1 VEAGDCLPVGFSMS
15 HPPAPLG
22 DILLTNPEQGDIA
35 MADVTQRKSNT
46 PLPSRFHAVHLIGV
60 CMDLGANRRGVDM
73 GPSALRIA
81 GLQPA
86 IEALNIT
93 VEDRGNIS
101 IVLQELAA
109 PGDARE
115 RFLSEI
121 ASANDELA
129 REVKRSLDDKGL
141 PVAMGG
147 DHSIAIGSIAGSG
160 AHHRSHGQKIG
171 LIWLD
176 AHGDLN
182 TAETT
187 PSGNIHGMP
196 LAATLGF
203 GNSHLTRLLGFSPK
217 VAIENCALLGV
228 RSLDAGE
235 KDLIN
240 STGLRVFPMNE
251 IDTRGIRAVID
262 DAIAIASHGTAGIHV
277 SMDIDFV
284 DPSEA
289 AGVGTPSRGGL
300 TYREAHLV
308 LETIAATR
316 ALVSMDIVEVNPVID
331 SRNHTAELAV
341 ELVAS
346 ALGKVIL

>member
-1 VEAGDCLPVGFSMS
+1 MS
-15 HPPAPLG
+15 HPPAPRT
-22 DILLTNPEQGDIA
+22 DILLANSQRGDIA
-35 MADVTQRKSNT
+35 MADVTQRKTNS

-81 GLQPA
+81 GLQQA
-86 IEALNIT
+86 IEVLNIT
-93 VEDRGNIS
+93 VEDRGNVS
-101 IVLQELAA
+101 IVLQELAD

-115 RFLSEI
+115 RFLTEI
-121 ASANDELA
+121 AAANAELA
-129 REVKRSLDDKGL
+129 REVQKALGENGL
-141 PVAMGG
+141 PIAMGG
-147 DHSIAIGSIAGSG
+147 DHSIAIGSIAGSA
-160 AHHRSHGQKIG
+160 AHFRSQGQKIG

-196 LAATLGF
+196 LAATLGY
-203 GNSHLTRLLGFSPK
+203 GNSLLTRQLGFGPK
-217 VAIENCALLGV
+217 VAVDNCALVGV

-240 STGLRVFPMNE
+240 SSGLRAFAMNE
-251 IDTRGIRAVID
+251 IDMRGIGAVME
-262 DAIAIASHGTAGIHV
+262 DAIAIALRGTAGIHV

-308 LETIAATR
+308 LERIAATR
-316 ALVSMDIVEVNPVID
+316 TLVSMDIVEVNPVID
-331 SRNHTAELAV
+331 SRNRTAELAV

>member
-1 VEAGDCLPVGFSMS
+1 MS
-15 HPPAPLG
+15 HPPAPRT
-22 DILLTNPEQGDIA
+22 DILLANSLRGDIA
-35 MADVTQRKSNT
+35 MADVTQRKTNS

-81 GLQPA
+81 GLQQA

-93 VEDRGNIS
+93 VEDRGNVS
-101 IVLQELAA
+101 IVLQELAD
-109 PGDARE
+109 PGDASE
-115 RFLSEI
+115 RFLTEI
-121 ASANDELA
+121 AAANAELA
-129 REVKRSLDDKGL
+129 REVQKALDENGL
-141 PVAMGG
+141 PIAMGG
-147 DHSIAIGSIAGSG
+147 DHSIAIGSIAGSA
-160 AHHRSHGQKIG
+160 AHFRSQGQKIG

-196 LAATLGF
+196 LAATLGY
-203 GNSHLTRLLGFSPK
+203 GNSLLTRQLGFGPK
-217 VAIENCALLGV
+217 VAVENCALVGV

-240 STGLRVFPMNE
+240 SSGLRVFPMNE
-251 IDTRGIRAVID
+251 IDMRGIGAVIE
-262 DAIAIASHGTAGIHV
+262 DAIAIASRGTAGIHV

-308 LETIAATR
+308 LERIAATR
-316 ALVSMDIVEVNPVID
+316 TLVSMDIVEVNPVID
-331 SRNHTAELAV
+331 SRNRTAELAV

>member
-1 VEAGDCLPVGFSMS
+1 MS
-15 HPPAPLG
+15 HPPAPLS
-22 DILLTNPEQGDIA
+22 DILLANPEQTDVV
-35 MADVTQRKSNT
+35 MADVTQRKSNS

-93 VEDRGNIS
+93 VEDRGNVS
-101 IVLQELAA
+101 IILQELAN
-109 PGDARE
+109 PGDPRE

-121 ASANDELA
+121 AAANADLGH
-129 REVKRSLDDKGL
+129 EVKRALDENGL
-141 PVAMGG
+141 PLAMGG
-147 DHSIAIGSIAGSG
+147 DHSIAIGSIAGSA
-160 AHHRSHGQKIG
+160 AHYRSMGQKIG

-203 GNSHLTRLLGFSPK
+203 GNSLLTRQLGFAPK
-217 VAIENCALLGV
+217 VAIENCALVGV

-240 STGLRVFPMNE
+240 STGLRLFPMNE
-251 IDTRGIRAVID
+251 IDMRGIGAVID

-308 LETIAATR
+308 LEKIAATR